1 MADQEEWK
9 PNKKG
14 RPCGS
19 GTTSHVRREQRKMKQ
34 WSFLEK
40 DDPSSR
46 KCLEKHRERL
56 QEAWDKADKK
66 LRALEKV
73 ELDAALGVVYSD
85 SSATEA
91 EGSWKRSTKGKKAKK
106 GTPAQ
111 GVSGSLEKDK
121 AESLE
126 KDKAGPSQESRPGK
140 NGPRKVFL
148 APSDSESL
156 SGKMGKL
163 SLEKDKEKSLEK
175 DTVKEEGESLE
186 KDKKK
191 PNKKGLEKPKV
202 LVDWHWT
209 LEVHNDISPDN
220 MQALEKLLEKA
231 DVHLLSYVGSWKRQV
246 AVLKDMAN
254 LPAEIRDKLASFST
268 TWEACGVGGKCDLAC
283 RWGCSSIFDDTA
295 DIINESLVWGL
306 DVYAIKTPHEQHDFL
321 EKKMVSPTFAAAV
334 KAWLR
339 KNG

>member
-66 LRALEKV
+66 LRALEKA

-126 KDKAGPSQESRPGK
+126 KDKAGPSQDLGRMAPG
-140 NGPRKVFL
+140 RC
-148 APSDSESL
+148 S
-156 SGKMGKL
+156 
-163 SLEKDKEKSLEK
+163 
-175 DTVKEEGESLE
+175 
-186 KDKKK
+186 
-191 PNKKGLEKPKV
+191 
-202 LVDWHWT
+202 WHQVT
-209 LEVHNDISPDN
+209 LRASVARWASC
-220 MQALEKLLEKA
+220 L
-231 DVHLLSYVGSWKRQV
+231 WKRT
-246 AVLKDMAN
+246 
-254 LPAEIRDKLASFST
+254 R
-268 TWEACGVGGKCDLAC
+268 
-283 RWGCSSIFDDTA
+283 R
-295 DIINESLVWGL
+295 
-306 DVYAIKTPHEQHDFL
+306 
-321 EKKMVSPTFAAAV
+321 SPWKRTQ
-334 KAWLR
+334 
-339 KNG
+339 